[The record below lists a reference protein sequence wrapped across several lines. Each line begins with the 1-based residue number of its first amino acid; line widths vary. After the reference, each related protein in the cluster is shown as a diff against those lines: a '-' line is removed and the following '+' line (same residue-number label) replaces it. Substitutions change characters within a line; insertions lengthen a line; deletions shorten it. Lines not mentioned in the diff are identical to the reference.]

1 MAKPTKSSPD
11 LGTLDPEYQLSLEDL
26 RKDIE
31 LGVVPD
37 RLNDGKLF
45 RLFLAGILLVV
56 GMVLFAA
63 ELYRYIDFKTSFQAA
78 VAAQYPELQR
88 LEAKHANELTTTAV
102 LDSTSRIYRIPVD
115 SAITLIVNEASR

>member
-1 MAKPTKSSPD
+1 MAKSTKSSPD
-11 LGTLDPEYQLSLEDL
+11 LGTLDPEYKLSIEDL

-37 RLNDGKLF
+37 TLNDRKLF
-45 RLFLAGILLVV
+45 GLFLAGILLVTA
-56 GMVLFAA
+56 MVLFAA
-63 ELYRYIDFKTSFQAA
+63 ELYRYYDFKTSFQAA

-88 LEAKHANELTTTAV
+88 LDAKHANELNSVAV
-102 LDSTSRIYRIPVD
+102 LDSTKGIYRIPVD